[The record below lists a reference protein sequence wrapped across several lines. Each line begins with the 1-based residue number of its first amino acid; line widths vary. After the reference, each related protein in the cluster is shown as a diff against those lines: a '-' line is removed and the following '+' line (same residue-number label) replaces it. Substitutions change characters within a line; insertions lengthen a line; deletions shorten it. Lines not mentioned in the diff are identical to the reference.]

1 MKKRES
7 VAVRVIGLLFV
18 GMIIYSLVLFSV
30 INRQL
35 ITGFQDY
42 MENTLVKQSQG
53 VQNYID
59 EISAELQRSTK
70 SLTDYF
76 YEEYDGKSDRDSNIG
91 GTATLTAGS
100 IKGNAEVTGTKG
112 GTAIL
117 TVGSVNG
124 NASVNA
130 KSQGTATLLV
140 KDSDI
145 TGETNIT
152 ADTGNASFT
161 RSSRQHVPF
170 LGSFV

>member
-70 SLTDYF
+70 SLAEYF
-76 YEEYDGKSDRDSNIG
+76 Y
-91 GTATLTAGS
+91 
-100 IKGNAEVTGTKG
+100 
-112 GTAIL
+112 
-117 TVGSVNG
+117 
-124 NASVNA
+124 
-130 KSQGTATLLV
+130 
-140 KDSDI
+140 
-145 TGETNIT
+145 
-152 ADTGNASFT
+152 
-161 RSSRQHVPF
+161 
-170 LGSFV
+170 